1 MNLDSIDW
9 GQILLNVAL
18 AIVIIVVTWLL
29 AKLVQSLLTKA
40 LSRIK
45 VLQRPSDNGKPL
57 ANSLARIGALLV
69 WLFGLVA
76 VLNLFGL
83 TSVLAPVQGL
93 LDGIL
98 GFLPNVLGAGL
109 IFFLGL
115 IVAKIV
121 RDLTVTALQAA
132 NADRWV
138 SRLGQKTNEAIAD
151 GGDETPT
158 AATSAPLSLS
168 TVLGQLLF
176 AVILVVVTIA
186 ALQVLNIAAISQP
199 ATTMLETVLNA
210 IPAIIGAGILLT
222 LGVFIARFV
231 ASLTEGA
238 LRGTGFNGLVARLG
252 IDPKGRDAASIVG
265 LVVLVAI
272 VLFFAVAATRLLG
285 FPEITAMLDAVLS
298 LAGRIVFGAAVIAAG
313 AFIADL
319 LAKLVSNKQTS
330 AIVRWG
336 TIILFVAMGL
346 KFMGVADEIVTL
358 AFGALVVGAA
368 AAGAL
373 AFGLGGREAA
383 ARELKELQD
392 KKAAGK

>member
-57 ANSLARIGALLV
+57 ANSLARIGSLLV

-151 GGDETPT
+151 GGDETPA

-265 LVVLVAI
+265 LIVLVAI

-319 LAKLVSNKQTS
+319 LAKLVSNTQTR